1 ETLVSVLS
9 FLEGMTQIGIATLL
23 VARLTVI
30 IHEEK
35 IFDHP
40 RRIDPPKFKGDHRE
54 DAYELLISCHKR
66 LHNLGL
72 KAINEAN
79 ELELMRYEK
88 FDGSRDKRIVIPV
101 LTMTPYLKARFHG
114 YSQRTQVMV
123 ANHVILVPLNRW

>member
-1 ETLVSVLS
+1 MP
-9 FLEGMTQIGIATLL
+9 FLGIATLL

-54 DAYELLISCHKR
+54 DAAGVTYRCHKR

-72 KAINEAN
+72 RIRWFVKRMIITICIISYEMEDASGFIPEANNEAN
-79 ELELMRYEK
+79 ELRAGEDMR
-88 FDGSRDKRIVIPV
+88 SLTV
-101 LTMTPYLKARFHG
+101 LGTRGL
-114 YSQRTQVMV
+114 
-123 ANHVILVPLNRW
+123 